1 MNSLWTNVWVNK
13 WSSSLYPKD
22 QWTQIIEDI
31 KVRES
36 RSPLAS
42 THQSW
47 LCSIQI
53 TQSKGADLNFFPTA
67 YTIINW
73 LATFIILTVETTQV
87 CANLI
92 NYSEIHLQKIYLSK
106 HGQNLQSLCI
116 KPEVF
121 QGVFESVFPWRNM
134 AFKNTPFIHYQEQRF
149 WYQWHILQWLPR

>member
-31 KVRES
+31 KVTES

-53 TQSKGADLNFFPTA
+53 TQSKWSWLKFFS
-67 YTIINW
+67 YCLYNYW

-106 HGQNLQSLCI
+106 NGQNLQSLCI

-121 QGVFESVFPWRNM
+121 QGVFESVFPSRNM

-149 WYQWHILQWLPR
+149 WYQWHILQWLLR